1 MTAVAG
7 LPAFYMFRLYYNIF
21 WGRENR
27 ELHAAHR
34 PHEAPLTMTLPLVF
48 LAAVTLVGGAIPFG
62 KFVSS
67 DGMPYTI
74 HIDWRV
80 AGVSLCVAAAGIA
93 LATWMYLRER

>member
-1 MTAVAG
+1 MLRLQPRDGVADDRRIAG
-7 LPAFYMFRLYYNIF
+7 LTAFYMFRLYYNIF

-48 LAAVTLVGGAIPFG
+48 LAAVTLVAGRDPFG
-62 KFVSS
+62 KLVSS

-74 HIDWRV
+74 HIDRVWR
-80 AGVSLCVAAAGIA
+80 A
-93 LATWMYLRER
+93 

>member
-1 MTAVAG
+1 MQFYRTAIGG
-7 LPAFYMFRLYYNIF
+7 LKFSV
-21 WGRENR
+21 
-27 ELHAAHR
+27 
-34 PHEAPLTMTLPLVF
+34 TLPEVQCG
-48 LAAVTLVGGAIPFG
+48 VGHIFHDMPFG

-93 LATWMYLRER
+93 LALSLIHI